1 MKHAVR
7 LALALG
13 LLLGAGAVSA
23 TDTSTPVGTWK
34 QVDDVTGKV
43 KSIVQISET
52 NGMLEGKVMQL
63 LNRSP
68 EAIARDGEHP
78 KCTK

>member
-1 MKHAVR
+1 MKHVVR

-23 TDTSTPVGTWK
+23 SDTSTPVGTWK

-43 KSIVQISET
+43 KSIIQISET
-52 NGMLEGKVMQL
+52 NGELQGKVTQL
-63 LNRSP
+63 L
-68 EAIARDGEHP
+68 
-78 KCTK
+78 